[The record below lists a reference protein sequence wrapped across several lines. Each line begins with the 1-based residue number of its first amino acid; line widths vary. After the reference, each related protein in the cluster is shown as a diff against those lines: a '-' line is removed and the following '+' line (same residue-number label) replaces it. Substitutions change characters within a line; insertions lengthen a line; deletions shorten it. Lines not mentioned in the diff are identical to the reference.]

1 MGIFTPIAPLEFDAS
16 FSYIQ
21 RLMHLCM
28 KLNEQGVAINTIQ
41 EFLNSLDID
50 QKIKDEVFKQFVNT
64 PNLKTVLEHRKILI
78 VGDSYTYGSG
88 LADRNTRFTQ
98 LMKNKGFDVTDVS
111 SPGGGFVAVGD
122 NGTFYKLINDYSQG
136 DETDYTDV
144 WFLGGIN
151 DSYAD
156 LSDVYNL
163 ILNTVNLA
171 HSKFINAKISIG
183 YISQTHRLADGG
195 CNYNKVMITRQA
207 YREVCLLGKCCYID
221 NADYMLKQYS
231 AIQSD
236 GIHPTEVGHQ
246 LIANYLTSYL
256 LNGNISVTRYAE
268 NITLN
273 MSSQLTGSA
282 FNVEERVENGVTTI
296 NQLTPS
302 VYAVAD
308 NIKMKLDGNASLVLG
323 DMKDG
328 LIYGQTNGLNQFG
341 CVNINIPA
349 VVTYSDSN
357 TGAFVVECMPCSLRM
372 TGKTVFLAPLKL
384 NDTASDYRD
393 VYLKQINL
401 PPWSVTLSSDM
412 I

>member
-1 MGIFTPIAPLEFDAS
+1 MGIFTPIVPLEFDAS

-21 RLMHLCM
+21 RLMHLCE
-28 KLNEQGVAINTIQ
+28 KLNEQGVSINTIQ
-41 EFLNSLDID
+41 DFLNSLDID
-50 QKIKDEVFKQFVNT
+50 QKIKDEVFKQFINT

-88 LADRNTRFTQ
+88 LADRNTRFAK
-98 LMKNKGFDVTDVS
+98 LMKDKGFDITDVS

-122 NGTFYKLINDYSQG
+122 NGTFYNLISDYSQG
-136 DETDYTDV
+136 DESDYTDV

-151 DSYAD
+151 DTYSD
-156 LSDVYNL
+156 LSNIYGL
-163 ILNTVNLA
+163 IQDTIELA
-171 HSKFINAKISIG
+171 HTKFKNAKIALA
-183 YISQTHRLADGG
+183 YISQTHRLDDGG
-195 CNYNKVMITRQA
+195 CNYNNAMRVRQA
-207 YREVCLLGKCCYID
+207 YRELCLGGVASYIN

-231 AIQSD
+231 ALQAD
-236 GIHPTEVGHQ
+236 GVHPSEVGHQ

-273 MSSQLTGSA
+273 MSAQLTGSA
-282 FNVEERVENGVTTI
+282 FNVEERVENGITTI
-296 NQLTPS
+296 NQLISS

-308 NIKMKLDGNASLVLG
+308 NIKMKLDGYASLVLG

-328 LIYGQTNGLNQFG
+328 LIYAQTNGLNQFG

-349 VVTYSDSN
+349 VVTYADTN
-357 TGAFVVECMPCSLRM
+357 TGPVTVECMPCSLRM
-372 TGKTVFLAPLKL
+372 TGKTVFLTPLKL

>member
-1 MGIFTPIAPLEFDAS
+1 MGVFTPIVPLEFDAS

-21 RLMHLCM
+21 RLMKLCE
-28 KLNEQGVAINTIQ
+28 KLNEQGIEINTIQ
-41 EFLNSLDID
+41 EFLNNLDID

-64 PNLKTVLEHRKILI
+64 TDLKKTLEKRKILI

-88 LADRNTRFTQ
+88 LADRNKRFAQ
-98 LMKNKGFDVTDVS
+98 LMKDKGFDITDIS

-136 DETDYTDV
+136 DESDYTDV
-144 WFLGGIN
+144 WILGGIN

-156 LSDVYNL
+156 LSDIYNL
-163 ILNTVNLA
+163 ILNTINLA
-171 HSKFINAKISIG
+171 HSKFINAKIALG
-183 YISQTHRLADGG
+183 YISQTHRLTDGG
-195 CNYNKVMITRQA
+195 CNYNNVIRVRQA
-207 YREVCLLGKCCYID
+207 YRELCLLGKACYID

-231 AIQSD
+231 AIQAD
-236 GIHPTEVGHQ
+236 GIHPTEIGHQ

-256 LNGNISVTRYAE
+256 LNGNISVTRFAE

-296 NQLTPS
+296 NQLNSS
-302 VYAVAD
+302 VYAIAD

-341 CVNINIPA
+341 CVNVNIPA
-349 VVTYSDSN
+349 VVTYSDTN
-357 TGAFVVECMPCSLRM
+357 TGAVTVESMPCALRI

>member
-1 MGIFTPIAPLEFDAS
+1 MGTFTPIVPLEFDAS

-21 RLMHLCM
+21 RLIHLCE
-28 KLNEQGVAINTIQ
+28 KLNEQGVSINTIQ
-41 EFLNSLDID
+41 DFLNSLDID

-88 LADRNTRFTQ
+88 LADRNTRFSQ

-122 NGTFYKLINDYSQG
+122 NGTFYKLVSDYSQG

-156 LSDVYNL
+156 LSDIYNL

-171 HSKFINAKISIG
+171 HTKFINAKISIG
-183 YISQTHRLADGG
+183 YISQTHRIADGG

-221 NADYMLKQYS
+221 NSDYMLKQYS
-231 AIQSD
+231 AIQAD
-236 GIHPTEVGHQ
+236 GIHPSEVGHQ
-246 LIANYLTSYL
+246 LIANYLISYL
-256 LNGNISVTRYAE
+256 LNNNISVTRWADS
-268 NITLN
+268 ITLN
-273 MSSQLTGSA
+273 ASEQCTGTA
-282 FNVEERVENGVTTI
+282 FNVEERVENNICTI
-296 NQLTPS
+296 SQLQNNVHTFNNIGFKFNGEN
-302 VYAVAD
+302 AV
-308 NIKMKLDGNASLVLG
+308 IVG
-323 DMKDG
+323 DLKDG
-328 LIYGQTNGLNQFG
+328 LIYGQANGLNQFG
-341 CVNINIPA
+341 CVNFNMPA
-349 VVTYSDSN
+349 IVTYSTTESGAN
-357 TGAFVVECMPCSLRM
+357 TQETMPLSIRIV
-372 TGKTVFLAPLKL
+372 GKTVLFAPIKI
-384 NDTASDYRD
+384 TADSSDF
-393 VYLKQINL
+393 VYGYIKQINL